1 MIKSENLVQG
11 QQLKV
16 NIDNVTDRLPKKLLK
31 ELIADPY
38 GQLIGY
44 KMVDGNNFGLVLRFR
59 NGATSWFFENELIEV
74 EETPI

>member
-1 MIKSENLVQG
+1 MIQSENLVKG

-16 NIDNVTDRLPKKLLK
+16 KIDTVCDRLPKKLLDQ
-31 ELIADPY
+31 LAVDPC
-38 GQLIGY
+38 GKLIGY